1 MFIEGIVEN
10 YPFKK
15 FGSELE
21 KNFQRGIRSRETVGL
36 KGRAE
41 HVFYREDFVC

>member
-21 KNFQRGIRSRETVGL
+21 KNFQRELGQGKL
-36 KGRAE
+36 LG
-41 HVFYREDFVC
+41 